1 MNLFTDLTWFQWTA
15 FLWASVYVPLMLF
28 LMAGMWRLRRSDRL
42 HDDATVPVTVIV
54 SARNEETDLPRCI
67 ESLLA
72 LDYPHEK
79 LQIILVNDWSD
90 DATGRIIDAT
100 AAAHTH
106 VRAIHSQDE
115 PEIHLKAKARGIAN
129 GFRYATGDWV
139 FITDADAAVH
149 PGWIRYSLGRINDR
163 TGMIG
168 GSLVVD
174 GDTFM
179 ARLERVCW
187 AFVQMFNIGMAGWG
201 VPFACVG
208 PNMVIRRSIYV
219 QAGGLEE
226 ADFKVAED
234 LALMGMVVKGGYR
247 IQSYMDEETT
257 AHIRPVPT
265 LGHLLSQQRRWF
277 RGGIDNGAEYAVI
290 LFGSFWWGFGT
301 VTYIALGWLLHLP
314 TWLLFMAVKIL
325 TDAAFLALQQ
335 HRMRLDRHARFFW
348 LLELY
353 HPVVFSWLP
362 ASFLFTRKIRWMG
375 DGYEIRYD

>member
-1 MNLFTDLTWFQWTA
+1 MSFFDDLSWFQWAA
-15 FLWASVYVPLMLF
+15 FLWASAYMPLMLF
-28 LMAGMWRLRRSDRL
+28 LMGGMWRLRRSDRL
-42 HDDATVPVTVIV
+42 ADRDAVPVTVLV
-54 SARNEETDLPRCI
+54 SARNEEADLPRCI
-67 ESLLA
+67 DSLLA
-72 LDYPHEK
+72 LEYPADK
-79 LQIILVNDWSD
+79 LQIILVDDWSD
-90 DATGRIIDAT
+90 DATGRLIDEA
-100 AAAHTH
+100 AAAHPH
-106 VRAIHSQDE
+106 VMSIHSRDQ
-115 PEIHLKAKARGIAN
+115 PETHLKAKARGIAN
-129 GFRYATGDWV
+129 GFRHATGDWV

-149 PGWIRYSLGRINDR
+149 PGWIRYSLGQVDDR

-174 GDTFM
+174 GESFM

-219 QAGGLEE
+219 AAGGLEQ

-234 LALMGMVVKGGYR
+234 LALMGMVVKAGYR
-247 IQSYMDEETT
+247 IRSYMDEETT

-301 VTYIALGWLLHLP
+301 VTYVALGWLVHAP
-314 TWLLFMAVKIL
+314 SWLVFMAMKVL
-325 TDAAFLALQQ
+325 TDAAFLSLQQ
-335 HRMRLDRHARFFW
+335 DRMRLKTHARYFW

-353 HPVVFSWLP
+353 HPVVFTWLP